1 MKNAPA
7 LLLGMCLLSPVA
19 VYASGGTCAQPDTT
33 HFQSGATPS
42 DSGNTCTD
50 LVGSPPAAVTNQVA
64 AFCSGGQ
71 IVAGQPQEIYQ
82 VVLAA
87 PGAGRATSISITGG
101 SATFTPTVYLYTGT
115 CANGGGCVA
124 TGTPGAAADISAVVA
139 GTYFL
144 AVGGSQVD
152 PQDGTACGAYTINA
166 NGTLPV
172 KLQSF
177 SVQ

>member
-1 MKNAPA
+1 MKNTAA
-7 LLLGMCLLSPVA
+7 LLLVGICALSPTA
-19 VYASGGTCAQPDTT
+19 LYASGGTCGSPDTT

-50 LVGSPPAAVTNQVA
+50 NAGGAVANQVA
-64 AFCSGGQ
+64 SFCGGGQ
-71 IVAGQPQEIYQ
+71 IVANQPQEIYQ
-82 VVLAA
+82 VVLTAA
-87 PGAGRATSISITGG
+87 GGGRATSISITGG
-101 SATFTPTVYLYTGT
+101 SATFNPTLYLYTGT

-124 TGTPGAAADISAVVA
+124 TGTPGNAADISGVGA
-139 GTYFL
+139 GTYFM
-144 AVGGSQVD
+144 AVGGNQTD
-152 PQDGTACGAYTINA
+152 PQDATACGAFTINA